1 MAPLE
6 SSPTYPNVFAAARS
20 EPRNIVLICCDALR
34 GGLGKAAGMPFDVN
48 PCLDRLAA
56 AGTSFRH
63 AYCTMPLCVPSRI
76 SMLTG
81 RWPDAHRVR
90 MNLAAPDAVFTKD
103 IYQVAREAGYKTGL
117 AGKNHTYLKP
127 SDADFW
133 REYGHE
139 GGHRDADAPT
149 EVSEF
154 EEWLKKLDMNVSQKA
169 TPYPLEVQLSY
180 RIVSDAIGFVR
191 QANGTPFFLQISF
204 PEPHGP
210 IQVPKPYWDMF
221 DPARMPFPKPSAEAL
236 AKLGYRMQWLSRLEE
251 DGSGGNH
258 GEWRRYLSNYFGAI
272 RMVDDQIARFLGVLD
287 EMGLKQRT
295 LIVFVADHGDF
306 MMQYGVGRK
315 GVGLSEALTHIP
327 MIWSGGGLPSSQ
339 TNTSDLVSMAD
350 LMPTLCDAMEQSIPE
365 GVQGRSLWKTLHGD
379 TTQHKQFESV
389 YTSAGLG
396 GLYYD
401 DADDPPLSIGEAP
414 KNHHLWDTLNM
425 VTQSGNQKMVRVGD
439 WKLIYDMMGYGQLY
453 HLLTDPYELN
463 NRFGQASA
471 TAFQSKLMQ
480 ELVRWTIY
488 TENTIP
494 KSDQSIRSDGQ
505 QRD

>member
-1 MAPLE
+1 
-6 SSPTYPNVFAAARS
+6 
-20 EPRNIVLICCDALR
+20 
-34 GGLGKAAGMPFDVN
+34 
-48 PCLDRLAA
+48 
-56 AGTSFRH
+56 
-63 AYCTMPLCVPSRI
+63 
-76 SMLTG
+76 
-81 RWPDAHRVR
+81 
-90 MNLAAPDAVFTKD
+90 
-103 IYQVAREAGYKTGL
+103 
-117 AGKNHTYLKP
+117 
-127 SDADFW
+127 
-133 REYGHE
+133 
-139 GGHRDADAPT
+139 
-149 EVSEF
+149 
-154 EEWLKKLDMNVSQKA
+154 
-169 TPYPLEVQLSY
+169 
-180 RIVSDAIGFVR
+180 
-191 QANGTPFFLQISF
+191 
-204 PEPHGP
+204 
-210 IQVPKPYWDMF
+210 
-221 DPARMPFPKPSAEAL
+221 
-236 AKLGYRMQWLSRLEE
+236 
-251 DGSGGNH
+251 
-258 GEWRRYLSNYFGAI
+258 
-272 RMVDDQIARFLGVLD
+272 
-287 EMGLKQRT
+287 
-295 LIVFVADHGDF
+295 

-327 MIWSGGGLPSSQ
+327 MIWSGGGLPSAQ
-339 TNTSDLVSMAD
+339 NNTTDLVSMAD

-379 TTQHKQFESV
+379 TTQHKHFESV

-463 NRFGQASA
+463 NRFGQTNV

-494 KSDQSIRSDGQ
+494 KSEQSILSDGQ